1 LFAGIKNK
9 NHIRGKT
16 KKDTRKKDEIEENVK
31 LKKNRLIIAIHR
43 HLHPTTECKMKRL

>member
-31 LKKNRLIIAIHR
+31 LEKHKTNYSNTSTFTSNHR
-43 HLHPTTECKMKRL
+43 M